1 MKIITKIS
9 GLCTGT
15 FYTTPSKLIRKLFQP
30 AKDSYSDAVPTSIA
44 VPSYV
49 SSGTITSPS
58 QPEIKTA
65 DQIQKM
71 KPACKLAA
79 SILRIVGDSIQA
91 GMTTEDV
98 NMIVHSKC
106 IEAGAYPSPLK
117 YRGFPKSVCTSVN
130 NVACHGIPGP
140 LQLRDGDIVNVD
152 ITVFYKGYHGDTSQT
167 FMIGNVN
174 ERTRALVETARQC
187 RDAGISV
194 CKHGA
199 LFSDIGDII
208 YTTAIEAGFDVIP
221 SCCGHGIGDYFHGP
235 PDIVHVPSDAMSDE
249 QMKSGMT
256 FTIEP
261 ILCDGSPEIKVLDD
275 GWTVVTVDGSKSAQF
290 EHTILVTDDGY
301 EILTQ

>member
-1 MKIITKIS
+1 MKLIAKIG
-9 GLCTGT
+9 GLHTGP
-15 FYTTPSKLIRKLFQP
+15 FYTIPSKIIRKLFQP
-30 AKDSYSDAVPTSIA
+30 VKDTYSQAIPASIP

-49 SSGTITSPS
+49 SSGVITGPS

-65 DQIQKM
+65 DQIKKM
-71 KPACKLAA
+71 KPACQLAA
-79 SILRIVGDSIQA
+79 SILRTVGDNIKV
-91 GMTTEDV
+91 GMTTEDI
-98 NMIVHSKC
+98 NTIVHSKC

-140 LQLRDGDIVNVD
+140 LKLQDGDIINVD

-167 FMIGNVN
+167 FMVGDVN
-174 ERTRALVETARQC
+174 ERARTLVETARQC

-194 CKHGA
+194 CKDGT

-208 YTTAIEAGFDVIP
+208 YTTAIDAGFDVIA
-221 SCCGHGIGDYFHGP
+221 SCCGHGIGEYFHGP
-235 PDIVHVPSDAMSDE
+235 PDIVHVPNDAMGDE
-249 QMKSGMT
+249 RMRSGMA

-261 ILCDGSPEIKVLDD
+261 IICDGSPEIKVLDD
-275 GWTVVTVDGSKSAQF
+275 GWTLVTVDGSISAQF
-290 EHTILVTDDGY
+290 EHTVLVTDDGC